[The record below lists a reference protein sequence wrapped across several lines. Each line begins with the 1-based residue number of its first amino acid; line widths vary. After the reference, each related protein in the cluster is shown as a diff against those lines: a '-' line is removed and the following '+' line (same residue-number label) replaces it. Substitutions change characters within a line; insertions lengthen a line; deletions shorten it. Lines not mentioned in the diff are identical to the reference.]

1 MHMIVTRRRGDG
13 DNNRAAANRSS
24 VMPTTMAMPT
34 EKIITAPRPK
44 PPAVLPAARPRED
57 GPRAGTQGNQQPQTR
72 HRERLGTGPA
82 PQLLMQL

>member
-1 MHMIVTRRRGDG
+1 MDG
-13 DNNRAAANRSS
+13 PGPLRSG
-24 VMPTTMAMPT
+24 AC
-34 EKIITAPRPK
+34 
-44 PPAVLPAARPRED
+44 AARPRED